1 MAHLCA
7 KTPPEVAREGVV
19 GVVTVVVVVVVV
31 EAAEEGVVEMEMSPI
46 MRLI

>member
-7 KTPPEVAREGVV
+7 KTPPAVAREGVE
-19 GVVTVVVVVVVV
+19 GVVTVVVVV
-31 EAAEEGVVEMEMSPI
+31 EEQEGVVEMEVSPI